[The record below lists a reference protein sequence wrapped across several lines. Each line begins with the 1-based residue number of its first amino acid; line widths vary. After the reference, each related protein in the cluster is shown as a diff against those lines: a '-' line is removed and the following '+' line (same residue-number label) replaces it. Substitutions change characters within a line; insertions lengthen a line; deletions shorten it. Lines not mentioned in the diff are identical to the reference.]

1 MQNLID
7 SLKQIHGVRN
17 VELRT
22 LTCGFTVT
30 FAFSDIEHT
39 QLLFEIVQAFLDNDF
54 RCNLDYSKQ
63 DGLHKQI
70 SLGYVFN
77 DKYVGG
83 FTVSTMIGASDTG
96 EFRLELRTK

>member
-1 MQNLID
+1 MQKLID
-7 SLKQIHGVRN
+7 SLKQIHGVRD

-22 LTCGFTVT
+22 LTCGYTVT
-30 FAFSDIEHT
+30 FAFAGIEHT
-39 QLLFEIVQAFLDNDF
+39 QLLFAIIQAFLCNDF

-77 DKYVGG
+77 DKYRGG
-83 FTVSTMIGASDTG
+83 FTVSTLKSESDTG
-96 EFRLELRTK
+96 DFRLELRTK

>member
-17 VELRT
+17 VELCT
-22 LTCGFTVT
+22 LTCGYTVT

-39 QLLFEIVQAFLDNDF
+39 QLLFEIIQAFLDNNF
-54 RCNLDYSKQ
+54 RCNLDYAKQ
-63 DGLHKQI
+63 EGLHNQI

-77 DKYVGG
+77 DKYEGG
-83 FTVSTMIGASDTG
+83 FTVSTLKSESDTG
-96 EFRLELRTK
+96 DFRLELRTK